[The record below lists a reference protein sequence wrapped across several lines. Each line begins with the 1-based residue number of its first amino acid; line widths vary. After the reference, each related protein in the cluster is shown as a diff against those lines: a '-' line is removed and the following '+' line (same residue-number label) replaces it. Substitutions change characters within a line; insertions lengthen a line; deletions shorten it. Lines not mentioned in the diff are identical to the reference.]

1 MERAFINDEIGK
13 NRGKLV
19 RLLRKL
25 DEMRLKTRKFLTFF
39 DWVRFSRYLAEVE
52 ERKRNQIT
60 TKHF

>member
-13 NRGKLV
+13 NREKLV

-25 DEMRLKTRKFLTFF
+25 DEIRLKTRKFLTFL

-52 ERKRNQIT
+52 ERKRNQIK